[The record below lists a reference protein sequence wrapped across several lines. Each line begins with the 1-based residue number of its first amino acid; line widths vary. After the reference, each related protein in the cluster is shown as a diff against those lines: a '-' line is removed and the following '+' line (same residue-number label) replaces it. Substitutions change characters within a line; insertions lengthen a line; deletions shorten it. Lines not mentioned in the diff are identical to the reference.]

1 MPHLCLISQKS
12 YIFVECGNILHI
24 IYASLIKIIRKTM
37 KTLLI
42 ILLSC
47 FSCLSLANNLGEDR
61 AWDWPTDD
69 SKLIKISKYQL
80 GNVRL
85 GDSRI
90 GASGGFGGYG
100 GPIGNNVIINYV
112 INGDNNVISGNSISN
127 NQHNSGDQQGI
138 FNDGGNVNN
147 DETNSGN
154 ISINQQP

>member
-1 MPHLCLISQKS
+1 
-12 YIFVECGNILHI
+12 
-24 IYASLIKIIRKTM
+24 
-37 KTLLI
+37 
-42 ILLSC
+42 
-47 FSCLSLANNLGEDR
+47 LANNLGEDR
-61 AWDWPTDD
+61 AWDWPTED

-80 GNVRL
+80 GSTRL
-85 GDSRI
+85 GDTRV
-90 GASGGFGGYG
+90 GASGVLSGYG

-147 DETNSGN
+147 DETNNGN